1 MVMVMN
7 DDNWQQKILQ
17 LHCHPVIIYHGKRCE
32 IDARAMTN
40 DQSYSINPEI
50 DIGHGFVLIESKNIE
65 NTINFLSW
73 H

>member
-1 MVMVMN
+1 MN

-32 IDARAMTN
+32 IDAREMTN

-50 DIGHGFVLIESKNIE
+50 DIVIEIFWDLVMVSC
-65 NTINFLSW
+65 
-73 H
+73 